1 VVANRGPVLRFID
14 GVGEGGWGASPVS
27 LPGNAIEFPIKIE
40 KDTDENT
47 SLALRFDTIPWDNSQ
62 PGQPWSMELFPFD
75 SGLARSKMANRRSY
89 AFAPANAADSTNP
102 DVVVPS
108 PNDVS
113 LTLTSAAA
121 QGIRAVQY
129 TDSGGASA
137 IYCIAGTSVY
147 KITSG
152 YSVSNERALGATGTW
167 LTIIAGELFACIGG
181 SGYIRKRT
189 ASGTWSTSADVRAY
203 CMEVVKDKVCRVG
216 GSTAAIDNQYSECS
230 ALGASAA
237 TTAFTVANYNTAA
250 GYYVGDLSWQTHS
263 IWDFAGTV
271 ACGRG
276 DGLYMPN
283 PETKFLNQTPQIK
296 AVATPANCKGS
307 FAALGYFWVPYARG
321 LLRLAPGFSE
331 GKGPETLELPNVGF
345 LVRGGFEWDRAIWML
360 ATDEQT
366 GTSEYLI
373 KMVPD
378 RLGISDAD
386 YIFHVVAQKTVNSS
400 NPGQFIVPFV
410 GSGGPTQPSI
420 LFGGGTAA
428 TAAGYVMLGRGSGR
442 GIEDTG
448 YRFKSSSTFVPGT
461 FSPDPYGA
469 FNVRL
474 VGFKGYMTTSSSK
487 ALTVTYGISSAA
499 VPSASSVPVTATLT
513 TQEGGG
519 SSSVTATGQFT
530 LYAATDAITQSG
542 FFRAGVTLAGDG
554 TSSTAHA
561 SLHRLSAFGY
571 MHPQTT
577 DEITCQL
584 LVGVEANRAWG
595 MVRSGWSDDTGVA
608 WLRRQ
613 VYSGR
618 VFSVEIPGYEE
629 SRTTRCFVKNV
640 SGTVTK
646 TQASAGIG
654 GVDTEYTVT
663 VKLVRVDFANAYASG
678 TGVTP

>member
-1 VVANRGPVLRFID
+1 MANRGPVLKFID
-14 GVGEGGWGASPVS
+14 GVGEGGWSSSPVG
-27 LPGNAIEFPIKIE
+27 LTGGAVEFPIKIE

-47 SLALRFDTIPWDNSQ
+47 SLALRFDTIPWDSSQ

-75 SGLARSKMANRRSY
+75 AGLARSKMANRRSY
-89 AFAPANAADSTNP
+89 GLVAGNAADASNP

-147 KITSG
+147 KISSS

-181 SGYIRKRT
+181 SGFIQKRT

-230 ALGASAA
+230 ALGSSAA
-237 TTAFTVANYNTAA
+237 TNAFALTNYNTSAN
-250 GYYVGDLSWQTHS
+250 YYVGDLSWQTHS

-307 FAALGYFWVPYARG
+307 FSALGYFWVPYARG

-345 LVRGGFEWDRAIWML
+345 LVRGGFEWDRAVWLL
-360 ATDEQT
+360 ATDEQS

-386 YIFHVVAQKTVNSS
+386 YIFHVIATKTVNTSH
-400 NPGQFIVPFV
+400 PGQFIVPFV

-420 LFGGGTAA
+420 VFGGGTAA

-442 GIEDTG
+442 GIEDSG
-448 YRFKSSSTFVPGT
+448 YRFKSSSVFGT
-461 FSPDPYGA
+461 GSFSPDPYGA

-474 VGFKGYMTTSSSK
+474 VGFKGYMTTSGSK
-487 ALTVTYGISSAA
+487 TLGITYDISDAA
-499 VPSASSVPVTATLT
+499 VPNSTSTVGTATLD

-519 SSSVTATGQFT
+519 GGSVSTTGQFT
-530 LYAATDAITQSG
+530 LYAATTAITQSG
-542 FFRAGVTLAGDG
+542 FFRAYVTLGGNG
-554 TSSTAHA
+554 TTNANHA
-561 SLHRLSAFGY
+561 NLHRLSAFGY

-577 DEITCQL
+577 DEITCQIV
-584 LVGVEANRAWG
+584 VGQESARLWG
-595 MVRSGWSDDTGVA
+595 MARSGWSDDTGVA

-613 VYSGR
+613 AYSGR
-618 VFSVEIPGYEE
+618 VMAVELPGYEE
-629 SRTTRCFVKNV
+629 ARTTRCFVKNV

-646 TQASAGIG
+646 SQAGAGIG
-654 GVDTEYTVT
+654 GIDTEYTVT